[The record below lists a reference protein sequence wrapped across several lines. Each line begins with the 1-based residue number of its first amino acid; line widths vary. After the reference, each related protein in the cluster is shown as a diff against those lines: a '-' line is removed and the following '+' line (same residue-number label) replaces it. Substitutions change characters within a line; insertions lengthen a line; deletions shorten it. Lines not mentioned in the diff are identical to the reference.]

1 MGHYLFTT
9 VATILQCVTMA
20 FCMALLMSLLVNEAW
35 TLANLDPCKFGTV
48 SSGTLKLE
56 PWNPV
61 TMETWNLTL
70 ETVNLQRWDTGNL
83 KPWNHGTLWPCPV
96 TLQPWNPRICC
107 WVAKVSKQFF
117 LPISN
122 GRRGLPRLFLKCRK
136 NAQKIQMQTI
146 MQNTTLQHRWLANLI
161 FPCSQMGTLSQ
172 QDFVSFLL
180 SQLWTKILGNY
191 WALAASATI
200 LAHQQTCSWRKTCP
214 TLVTYFNA
222 KIILFFSCVGFHFS
236 CVVRRCK

>member
-83 KPWNHGTLWPCPV
+83 KPWNHGTL
-96 TLQPWNPRICC
+96 
-107 WVAKVSKQFF
+107 
-117 LPISN
+117 
-122 GRRGLPRLFLKCRK
+122 
-136 NAQKIQMQTI
+136 
-146 MQNTTLQHRWLANLI
+146 
-161 FPCSQMGTLSQ
+161 
-172 QDFVSFLL
+172 
-180 SQLWTKILGNY
+180 
-191 WALAASATI
+191 
-200 LAHQQTCSWRKTCP
+200 
-214 TLVTYFNA
+214 
-222 KIILFFSCVGFHFS
+222 
-236 CVVRRCK
+236 